1 MGKRKRS
8 KAGGVIRRS
17 RSRIRVRSPP
27 RLEKIDAYT
36 MDLFKTSLRKCLEH
50 HSVPFNI
57 SLVIKRNPSPNNLTG
72 MMLIIRL

>member
-1 MGKRKRS
+1 MH
-8 KAGGVIRRS
+8 RS

-50 HSVPFNI
+50 HLVPFNI
-57 SLVIKRNPSPNNLTG
+57 SLVIKCNPSCNFVTCMN
-72 MMLIIRL
+72 